1 MAKTRNER
9 EDDER
14 QERLEHMREQISS
27 GELVVRQMTA
37 SERRHWEKR
46 SAAFDA
52 HATPEERTR
61 RDAAR
66 RRTQNQATREQKRRD
81 AAPSMTTP
89 SDDAAQTSSQAPDE

>member
-1 MAKTRNER
+1 MARTRNER

-27 GELVVRQMTA
+27 GELVVRKMTA
-37 SERRHWEKR
+37 SERRHWEEH
-46 SAAFDA
+46 SDAFDD

-66 RRTQNQATREQKRRD
+66 QKRHNQTKREQKRRD
-81 AAPSMTTP
+81 ASPP
-89 SDDAAQTSSQAPDE
+89 R